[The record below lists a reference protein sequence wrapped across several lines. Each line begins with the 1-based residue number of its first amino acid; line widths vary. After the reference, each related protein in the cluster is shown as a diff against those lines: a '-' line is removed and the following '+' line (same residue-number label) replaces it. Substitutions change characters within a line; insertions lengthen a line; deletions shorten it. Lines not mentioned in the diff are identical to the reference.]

1 MYDRRISARS
11 FDLPPLSTGH
21 FALFRKLPGNLL
33 LTSSRISFVPQKG
46 FRTIGLKLDNLK
58 NKRKVGGNAS
68 DSDSIKSFDDPGAN
82 LGFVLKMEDLVGVKK
97 ETRYGFE
104 GLELKGDDGKASR
117 ISDRS
122 WKCFLL
128 FSLT

>member
-1 MYDRRISARS
+1 M
-11 FDLPPLSTGH
+11 TGH

-58 NKRKVGGNAS
+58 AKRKVAGDVS
-68 DSDSIKSFDDPGAN
+68 DSDSITSFDDPNAS

-97 ETRYGFE
+97 EARYGFE
-104 GLELKGDDGKASR
+104 GLELKGDDGKVRCS
-117 ISDRS
+117 SES
-122 WKCFLL
+122 Y
-128 FSLT
+128 